1 MHIYKPLY
9 LYILKRFPENI
20 GAAPFLCPGSCI
32 AAANVLQFHTEEKM
46 LLIYKE

>member
-20 GAAPFLCPGSCI
+20 GADRFLYSGACI
-32 AAANVLQFHTEEKM
+32 AAANVLQFHAEEKM
-46 LLIYKE
+46 LPIYKE